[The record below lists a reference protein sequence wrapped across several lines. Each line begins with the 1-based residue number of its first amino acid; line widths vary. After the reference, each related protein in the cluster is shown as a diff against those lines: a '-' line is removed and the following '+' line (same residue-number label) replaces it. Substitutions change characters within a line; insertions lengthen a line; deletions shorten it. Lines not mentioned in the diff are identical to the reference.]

1 MKRRQF
7 SLLATSVVGT
17 SVASFT
23 SIAQAQGAAPQAGV
37 DYQVIERRVSTD
49 APAGKIE
56 VVEFFW
62 YNCGH
67 CNGFEPMLAAWAQKL
82 PKDVVL
88 RRVPIAFQDSFAPQ
102 QRLFYAIE
110 AMGLL
115 ARLHEKIFNAIH
127 AQRQKLDTVEAI
139 SEWVTQQ
146 GVDRAKFLEQY
157 NSFSVAS
164 KVTKATQLQNSYRVE
179 GVPALGV
186 AGRFI
191 TDGSMAR
198 RMDRALLVVDYLVKE
213 IRAGR

>member
-1 MKRRQF
+1 
-7 SLLATSVVGT
+7 
-17 SVASFT
+17 
-23 SIAQAQGAAPQAGV
+23 
-37 DYQVIERRVSTD
+37 
-49 APAGKIE
+49 
-56 VVEFFW
+56 
-62 YNCGH
+62 
-67 CNGFEPMLAAWAQKL
+67 MLAAWAQKL